1 MKRVKSPAI
10 KEEDLQEDEFR
21 SLEEYSCN
29 YTESVGKRP
38 KVSEPDS
45 EEDFNP
51 SAYQGRIKSYHYQ
64 RRAAAQ
70 KHTAE
75 RPWIIS
81 QSTNRLHEIE
91 EISEEL
97 QNIDL
102 RTEQLVDLFHK
113 LSKDK
118 RRLLS
123 KLETITETQLQEQL
137 SQVLSKYQEQILNPS
152 VSHIHVEN
160 PSLCVDC
167 RGTSI
172 SFQDLV
178 EVETCFTEDK
188 ALARVLQTL
197 ENNIALV
204 RVIDTGKIV
213 GVFGSRL
220 RVVEE

>member
-1 MKRVKSPAI
+1 MKRAQSPAA
-10 KEEDLQEDEFR
+10 KEEDSQELAQED
-21 SLEEYSCN
+21 YS
-29 YTESVGKRP
+29 YYSGKRA
-38 KVSEPDS
+38 KIPDS
-45 EEDFNP
+45 ELEDQDRTGY
-51 SAYQGRIKSYHYQ
+51 SERVKAYHYQ

-97 QNIDL
+97 QNIEV
-102 RTEQLVDLFHK
+102 RTEHLTGLLHR
-113 LSKDK
+113 LSKEK

-123 KLETITETQLQEQL
+123 RREDITEVQLQEQL
-137 SQVLSKYQEQILNPS
+137 SKVLAKYQEQILDPQ

-178 EVETCFTEDK
+178 EVESCFTQDK
-188 ALARVLQTL
+188 VLARVLQTL
-197 ENNIALV
+197 EENIALV
-204 RVIDTGKIV
+204 RVIDTGKVV

-220 RVVEE
+220 RVLEE

>member
-1 MKRVKSPAI
+1 MKRIKSPAA
-10 KEEDLQEDEFR
+10 KEEDLREDELE
-21 SLEEYSCN
+21 SLEAYSCN
-29 YTESVGKRP
+29 YIEPSGKRP
-38 KVSEPDS
+38 KGPDS
-45 EEDFNP
+45 EDEF
-51 SAYQGRIKSYHYQ
+51 SQTAYNQRAKAYHYQ

-70 KHTAE
+70 RHTAE

-97 QNIDL
+97 QDIEL
-102 RTEQLVDLFHK
+102 RTEQLTDLLHK

-123 KLETITETQLQEQL
+123 RLETITETQLQEQL
-137 SQVLSKYQEQILNPS
+137 SQVLTKYQEQILDPK

-167 RGTSI
+167 RGVSI

-178 EVETCFTEDK
+178 EVETCFSEDK
-188 ALARVLQTL
+188 ALARVVQTL
-197 ENNIALV
+197 EDNIALV
-204 RVIDTGKIV
+204 RVLDTGKVI
-213 GVFGSRL
+213 GVFGTRL